1 MRIDTMSTKLLRM
14 DEVAA
19 YLDVTLARAY
29 ELVRQG
35 VVPAVRIGRQ
45 IRVDPDRLEQWVAQ
59 GGRALED
66 EVEKQAVV
74 RSRVRGG

>member
-1 MRIDTMSTKLLRM
+1 MSTKLLRM

-45 IRVDPDRLEQWVAQ
+45 IRVDPARLEQWVAQ

-66 EVEKQAVV
+66 EADGHAPT
-74 RSRVRGG
+74 RSLARGG